1 MWPQQKPRLDILLP
15 CFAQA
20 YITSRPFL
28 MSLVLAVVALYLG
41 FLAYLVR
48 LSLRRKEADV
58 LDVCLG
64 EAQEHQGETLKE
76 PLLLHAPGGKDTGT

>member
-1 MWPQQKPRLDILLP
+1 M

-28 MSLVLAVVALYLG
+28 MSLVLAVVTLYLG

-48 LSLRRKEADV
+48 LSLCRKEADV
-58 LDVCLG
+58 LDVCPG
-64 EAQEHQGETLKE
+64 EAQEGRQQGQNLKE